1 CKNCKSK
8 ISWQYPLVEFIAGII
23 FVLIFITFPP
33 TSLLAG
39 FQTLIYVLMTCLL
52 LVMSVYDIKHKIIP
66 DPFVYT
72 FAVIALINLSI
83 GGISWWHIPSYWS
96 LLAGPIA
103 ALPFALLWLISRGK
117 WMGFA
122 DAKLML
128 GIGWV
133 LGIGGS
139 VNAIIMAFWIAA
151 AVSVIWMFF
160 TYKSFK
166 PRTEVPFG
174 PYLVLGM
181 YLVLIFHIQV
191 LDTDL
196 LRDIVMSLL

>member
-1 CKNCKSK
+1 
-8 ISWQYPLVEFIAGII
+8 
-23 FVLIFITFPP
+23 
-33 TSLLAG
+33 
-39 FQTLIYVLMTCLL
+39 
-52 LVMSVYDIKHKIIP
+52 
-66 DPFVYT
+66 
-72 FAVIALINLSI
+72 
-83 GGISWWHIPSYWS
+83 
-96 LLAGPIA
+96 
-103 ALPFALLWLISRGK
+103 
-117 WMGFA
+117 MGFA